1 MSDASSRRIV
11 RWSPRTFLGP
21 HADQCA
27 CQLRKT
33 VKGTPSR
40 TTNEANRL
48 LAPAE
53 DLSRSVPSSDL
64 LQNLVGDIEVRVHV
78 LDVIV
83 IFQRV
88 H

>member
-1 MSDASSRRIV
+1 MLGSRNGQ
-11 RWSPRTFLGP
+11 SGP
-21 HADQCA
+21 E
-27 CQLRKT
+27 
-33 VKGTPSR
+33 G
-40 TTNEANRL
+40 TTNEANRVP
-48 LAPAE
+48 APTE
-53 DLSRSVPSSDL
+53 DLSGSVPSSDL

>member
-1 MSDASSRRIV
+1 MLGSRNGQRD
-11 RWSPRTFLGP
+11 PEG
-21 HADQCA
+21 
-27 CQLRKT
+27 
-33 VKGTPSR
+33 
-40 TTNEANRL
+40 TTNEANRV
-48 LAPAE
+48 LAPTE
-53 DLSRSVPSSDL
+53 DLSGSVPSSDL